1 LAQRDGSFST
11 NVATGNQWVNN
22 TVWNVGQ
29 VGMLLANARR
39 AVVKNNLLINTGRS
53 AIYVTSKSVKAG
65 GHEIHHN
72 DYLVKDEDGPD
83 AKLAVWNGD
92 SVYLKAPQLTLEQW
106 SRGSGDYNSI
116 SENPLFVDPPQNFH
130 LQSRPMRSPAKLA
143 GEQGQ
148 DLGAY

>member
-1 LAQRDGSFST
+1 MVDGSFST

-29 VGMLLANARR
+29 VGMLLANARN
-39 AVVKNNLLINTGRS
+39 AVVKNNLIIDTGKS

-72 DYLVKDEDGPD
+72 DYVVKGKDGPD

-92 SVYLKAPQLTLEQW
+92 SVYLKTPQLTLEEW
-106 SRGSGDYNSI
+106 SSRSGDYGSI
-116 SENPLFVDPPQNFH
+116 SENPLFV
-130 LQSRPMRSPAKLA
+130 
-143 GEQGQ
+143 
-148 DLGAY
+148 